1 MKPAEQATIL
11 AKAVFLS
18 LADKDKQKANKVVD
32 NFIAYLKEHKLVPL
46 LPKIIV
52 AVKNLHYQATD
63 TIGVK
68 ATAKDKLPANVI
80 DKLSATMKKKLAKE
94 VDLTNCIDEDIIG
107 GVILRYNDKM
117 IDASIKTKINKLA
130 KQLEN

>member
-32 NFIAYLKEHKLVPL
+32 NFIVYLKEHKLTPL

-52 AVKNLHYQATD
+52 AVKNLYYQATD
-63 TIGVK
+63 TVGVK
-68 ATAKDKLPANVI
+68 VTAKDGLSTDVL
-80 DKLSATMKKKLAKE
+80 DKLTATMKKRLAKE
-94 VDLTNCIDEDIIG
+94 IDLTNRVDEDIIG
-107 GVILRYNDKM
+107 GVILRYDDKM